1 MPSDYTPDSLEFR
14 YQVISGYDKLEL
26 HPDVVRSIRWY
37 ISTGNPAF
45 LSATTYE
52 ARRRVFLKERRGK

>member
-1 MPSDYTPDSLEFR
+1 MPNSTPPDSLEFR
-14 YQVISGYDKLEL
+14 YQVVQGYDRLDL

-37 ISTGNPAF
+37 ISTGDPNH

-52 ARRRVFLKERRGK
+52 HRRKILLKEQRGK